1 MRKVSACLIIISLV
15 LSLLSCSKY
24 SGNYQEVKPM
34 LDYICDNSQLNIHK
48 IDVLWRSDEKLINY
62 SADVSFVIEVSYGNS
77 RIPIEYIDELRILA
91 NEYLTNNKD
100 YFLNDGYTI
109 FFVIKNPYR
118 DYGDWTYAVFTNFEY
133 DNEDDIYDSLLYLE
147 SYVYEEDFDY
157 LSQMKNVNQ
166 FEPRFT
172 RLIDDTDYVEG
183 LLNSLRENKSIETII
198 LPEQCKTL
206 EYEFSGDVEVLY
218 D

>member
-1 MRKVSACLIIISLV
+1 MRTRAVNILSFILSICLVFSLC
-15 LSLLSCSKY
+15 SCSKY

-34 LDYICDNSQLNIHK
+34 LDYICDNSQLNINK

-91 NEYLTNNKD
+91 NEYLTSNKD

-109 FFVIKNPYR
+109 LFVIKNPYR

-157 LSQMKNVNQ
+157 LYS
-166 FEPRFT
+166 FT
-172 RLIDDTDYVEG
+172 G
-183 LLNSLRENKSIETII
+183 LKSEDCQIH
-198 LPEQCKTL
+198 
-206 EYEFSGDVEVLY
+206 
-218 D
+218 

>member
-1 MRKVSACLIIISLV
+1 
-15 LSLLSCSKY
+15 
-24 SGNYQEVKPM
+24 M
-34 LDYICDNSQLNIHK
+34 LDYICDNSQLNINK

-91 NEYLTNNKD
+91 NEYLTSNKD

-109 FFVIKNPYR
+109 LFVIKNPYR

-198 LPEQCKTL
+198 LPEQCK
-206 EYEFSGDVEVLY
+206 EFGFEFPKDVEVIY
-218 D
+218 E